1 VLVEVWAEYQ
11 AAIYAFNLMK
21 LRSKNSAGWLA
32 SAQDSDDRKNAPS
45 QFCIGGSIR
54 CLRNRG
60 PLEPNA
66 NNPHVIADFH

>member
-45 QFCIGGSIR
+45 QFCIGGRFAVCGTGVLS
-54 CLRNRG
+54 
-60 PLEPNA
+60 
-66 NNPHVIADFH
+66 NPTLTILM